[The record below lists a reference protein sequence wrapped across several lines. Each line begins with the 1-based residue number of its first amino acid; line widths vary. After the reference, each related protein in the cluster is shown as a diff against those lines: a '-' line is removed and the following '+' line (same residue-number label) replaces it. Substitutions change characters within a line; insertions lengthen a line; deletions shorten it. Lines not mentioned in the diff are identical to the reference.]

1 MKGGRPAGP
10 LIKSIWVGHHHV
22 IKGVEGKLEKKEVR
36 RTAPLGVVMGRAKMA
51 GARVQADMP
60 IKVFVDPIPTQ

>member
-22 IKGVEGKLEKKEVR
+22 IKGAEGELEKKEV
-36 RTAPLGVVMGRAKMA
+36 RTAPLGVVMGRARMD
-51 GARVQADMP
+51 GAVDMP
-60 IKVFVDPIPTQ
+60 IKVSVELIPTQ

>member
-36 RTAPLGVVMGRAKMA
+36 TAPLGVVMGRARMA
-51 GARVQADMP
+51 GAVDMP
-60 IKVFVDPIPTQ
+60 IKVFVELIPTQ

>member
-22 IKGVEGKLEKKEVR
+22 ITGAEGKLEKKEV

-51 GARVQADMP
+51 GAVDMP
-60 IKVFVDPIPTQ
+60 IKVFVDPIPMQ

>member
-22 IKGVEGKLEKKEVR
+22 IKEGKLEKKEV

-51 GARVQADMP
+51 GAVDMP
-60 IKVFVDPIPTQ
+60 IKVFVELIPTQ